1 MLLSIPP
8 ARTRTRRLATTALAA
23 LATFAT
29 FAVGTGTA
37 AAGAVSTPAAPPR
50 LLEPLKPCTYD
61 GAPAGARCGT
71 VEVPLDRAEPRRGT
85 TRVGF
90 AFLPRRD
97 QSQPSLGTVVP
108 NPGGPGAPASRFV
121 NYAGLLAPLLDR
133 RDLLLVDPRGIGLSQ
148 QITCKSMTD
157 PLAGFSH
164 PKLVAAIG
172 ACGRE
177 LGSEAGLYGSAAVAD
192 DIDAVR
198 QVLGLD
204 RLDLWGDSYG
214 TYLMTVYAA
223 RHSEHVQS
231 VVLSGSYPIA
241 FDTFGRDR
249 LDAGLRAIHLICT
262 RTRSCDGDAVMR
274 DLERVAARL
283 RSHPVRFTVATGS
296 RTYQATLDEAA
307 LASVVYARGERSLS
321 AALPSALANAAAG
334 DLDPLKRLASLVML
348 DVAGLTQN
356 PAFSAPAFAAVMCHD
371 YPRAFRYQD
380 PPAVRRADY
389 RRALSALGP
398 AAFGPFSAAGW
409 TAAGFEGADLCI
421 DWPNDPTAGA
431 PVATGRLLPDVPVL
445 VLSGDLDANTPTGA
459 GRETAAQ
466 FPHAIFAE
474 VANAG
479 HTPSG
484 DPCALPLAI
493 GFVKTLSADPGAC
506 LRTGTPPPVPG
517 RAAVSAEQLS
527 PARAAATPAVRRAL
541 GLVGATAEDLV
552 QQNGVVRA
560 WGAADGLRGG
570 RYAADTAT
578 PGAITLT
585 AVRVV
590 RDASVSGTL
599 APGAG
604 QQLTGTLRLSGPGV
618 APGRLQVRI
627 ALGTGAGH
635 ATGTLSGHAVDLDFQ
650 LEGGR

>member
-1 MLLSIPP
+1 MLSTPP
-8 ARTRTRRLATTALAA
+8 AARRRTRWLATTVLAA
-23 LATFAT
+23 FAAC
-29 FAVGTGTA
+29 AVGAGPA
-37 AAGAVSTPAAPPR
+37 AAAMAPTPSAPPR
-50 LLEPLKPCTYD
+50 LSAPLEPCTYD
-61 GAPAGARCGT
+61 GAPSGARCGT
-71 VEVPLDRAEPRRGT
+71 VEVALDRANPGRGT

-148 QITCKSMTD
+148 QIRCKAMTD

-164 PKLVAAIG
+164 PELVAAIG
-172 ACGRE
+172 VCGRE
-177 LGSEAGLYGSAAVAD
+177 LGSKAGLYGSAAVAD

-223 RHSEHVQS
+223 RYPQHVHS

-249 LDAGLRAIHLICT
+249 LDAAMRAIRLICA

-274 DLERVAARL
+274 DLAQVAARL

-296 RTYQATLDEAA
+296 RTYRATLDEAA
-307 LASVVYARGERSLS
+307 LASVVYARGERTIS

-334 DLDPLKRLASLVML
+334 DLDPLKRLASLVMR

-356 PAFSAPAFAAVMCHD
+356 PAFNATAFAAVMCHD

-398 AAFGPFSAAGW
+398 SAFGPFSAAGW

-421 DWPNDPTAGA
+421 EWPNDPTAAA
-431 PVATGRLLPDVPVL
+431 PVATDRPLPDVPVL
-445 VLSGDLDANTPTGA
+445 VLSGDLDANTPSGA

-484 DPCALPLAI
+484 DPCALALAI
-493 GFVKTLSADPGAC
+493 GFVKTLSADAGAC

-517 RAAVSAEQLS
+517 RAAIRAAQLP
-527 PARAAATPAVRRAL
+527 PARAAATSAVRRAL

-552 QQNGVVRA
+552 QQSGAVRA

-578 PGAITLT
+578 PGAITLK

-599 APGAG
+599 APGTG
-604 QQLTGTLRLSGPGV
+604 QQLIGTLRLSGPGV
-618 APGRLQVRI
+618 TPGRLQVRI
-627 ALGTGAGH
+627 APGTGAGH
-635 ATGTLSGHAVDLDFQ
+635 ATGTLGGHAVDLDFQ